1 MNMGLNM
8 LQSGIKKLSYEDY
21 TEGLKAVL
29 EGSKPALSMDE
40 AAGILNKYFEE
51 IEAEQK
57 ADLAEVASAFKA
69 EGEKFLKENSA
80 KEGVK
85 VLPSGL
91 QYKVV
96 TEGKGRH
103 PKASD
108 RVRCH
113 YEGRFTDGQVFDSSY
128 RRGEPA
134 VFGLKQVIAGWTEGL
149 QLMAEGSKYELYIPY
164 QLGYGEMGSSG
175 AIPPCAALVFTV
187 ELLEVL

>member
-21 TEGLKAVL
+21 TSGLKAVL
-29 EGSKPALSMDE
+29 EGSKPVLSMDE

-57 ADLAEVASAFKA
+57 ADQAEIAAAFKA
-69 EGEKFLKENSA
+69 EGEKFLKENAA

-91 QYKVV
+91 QYKVL
-96 TEGKGRH
+96 TEGKGRK

-128 RRGEPA
+128 RRGQPA
-134 VFGLKQVIAGWTEGL
+134 VFGLKQVIGGWTEGL